1 MTIVEATMRPISR
14 VTAIAAAVLVLA
26 AAPAAWAGP
35 ATDQVKAAVE
45 QVLKVVQDPELKK
58 PANVEK
64 RRGQIREI
72 ARTIF
77 DFEELSKRAL
87 ARHWTARTPAE
98 QKRFTELFTDLLENS
113 YISKIEAYSGEKV
126 LYLPEQ
132 VDGDTVIVRS
142 RLVTQK
148 GAEVPLDYKTHKR
161 GERFQAYDVLVEG
174 VSLVANYR
182 TQFNSIISRS
192 SYEGLVKRLEA
203 KQVEDPKPGKP
214 APKTQ

>member
-1 MTIVEATMRPISR
+1 MNRIRR
-14 VTAIAAAVLVLA
+14 VLAWPPLLAVLAVLL

-45 QVLKVVQDPELKK
+45 RVLKVVRDPELQK
-58 PANVEK
+58 PANAEK
-64 RRGQIREI
+64 RRAQIREV

-87 ARHWTARTPAE
+87 GRHWAARTPAE
-98 QKRFTELFTDLLENS
+98 RTRFTELFTDLLEHN
-113 YISKIEAYSGEKV
+113 YVSKIEAYSGEKV

-132 VDGDTVIVRS
+132 VDGDTITVRS

-148 GAEVPLDYKTHKR
+148 GAEVPLDYRMQKGGDR
-161 GERFQAYDVLVEG
+161 WQAYDVLVEG

-182 TQFNSIISRS
+182 TQFNSIINRS
-192 SYEGLVKRLEA
+192 SYAGLVKRLEE
-203 KQVEDPKPGKP
+203 KNLETTEEQKTRKP
-214 APKTQ
+214 AAKTP

>member
-1 MTIVEATMRPISR
+1 MNRIRR
-14 VTAIAAAVLVLA
+14 VLAWPPLLAVLAVLL

-45 QVLKVVQDPELKK
+45 RVLKVVRDPELQK
-58 PANVEK
+58 PANAEK
-64 RRGQIREI
+64 RRAQIREV

-87 ARHWTARTPAE
+87 GRHWAARTPAE
-98 QKRFTELFTDLLENS
+98 RKRFTELFTDLLEHN
-113 YISKIEAYSGEKV
+113 YVSKIEAYSGEKI

-132 VDGDTVIVRS
+132 VDGDTVTVRS

-148 GAEVPLDYKTHKR
+148 GAEVPLDYRMQKGSDR
-161 GERFQAYDVLVEG
+161 WQAYDVLVEG

-182 TQFNSIISRS
+182 TQFNAIINRS
-192 SYEGLVKRLEA
+192 SYAGLVKRLEEKNLETA
-203 KQVEDPKPGKP
+203 EERKTRKP
-214 APKTQ
+214 AAKTP